1 MNIKVFG
8 GQSISGEI
16 TPSGSKNSAVALLPA
31 SILFDKPLTLENV
44 PDITDVDKL
53 HSILNLLGSK
63 TNWNKNEKTMLI
75 DNSSISFET
84 IDSKEVGQMRGTS
97 LLWGPMLAR
106 FGKVYFNDLPLGCT
120 LGVRPL
126 DPQYKALRDLG
137 VKIEETKTSVT
148 MDASK
153 AASGEVWLDEM
164 SPTATEN
171 VIMFATS
178 LKGKTKIIGAASE
191 PQVQD
196 LCEFLTKCGAKIS
209 GFGSSIVEIE
219 GGHKLT
225 PTTHKIWADH
235 YEIATFLAMA
245 AVTRGQI
252 EVNDALPGKMNN
264 IIRTFEKF
272 GIRISYDGTTAVLK
286 GNQAI
291 ETDHEGGKSIIVRA
305 QPWPAL
311 PVDLLPVFIPLAL
324 AGGGQVLFHNWMY
337 EAGLFWTSELSKL
350 GANIIMADPH
360 RVIVHGGARLVGTT
374 IAAPY
379 IIRAVVSMVMTA
391 MIAEGETTILNA
403 DSIDRGHPDFV
414 ENLKRLGAKVE
425 EVQ

>member
-8 GQSISGEI
+8 GHKLNGEI

-31 SILFDKPLTLENV
+31 SILFDKPLTFSNV
-44 PDITDVDKL
+44 PEITDVDKL
-53 HSILNLLGSK
+53 YSIMLLLGSK
-63 TNWNKNEKTMLI
+63 INWNKEERTMYL
-75 DNSSISFET
+75 DNSGLSFEK

-106 FGKVYFNDLPLGCT
+106 FGEVYFNDLPLGCT

-126 DPQYKALRDLG
+126 DPQYDALRDLG
-137 VKIEETKTSVT
+137 VTIEDTPSSVK

-153 AASGEVWLDEM
+153 AKAGIVWLDEM
-164 SPTATEN
+164 SPTVTEN

-178 LKGKTKIIGAASE
+178 LKGTTRVIGAASE

-196 LCEFLTKCGAKIS
+196 VCEFLISCGAKIK
-209 GFGSSIVEIE
+209 GVGSSILEIE
-219 GGHKLT
+219 GGHKLSAKD
-225 PTTHKIWADH
+225 HKIWPDH

-245 AVTRGQI
+245 AVTGGNI
-252 EVNDALPGKMNN
+252 KVNNAMPGKLVSIM
-264 IIRTFEKF
+264 RTFEKF
-272 GIRISYDGTTAVLK
+272 GVKVRYEGDVAVFESGQIVK
-286 GNQAI
+286 
-291 ETDHEGGKSIIVRA
+291 TDHEAGKSIIVRA

-324 AGGGQVLFHNWMY
+324 AGQGQVLFHNWMY
-337 EAGLFWTSELSKL
+337 DAGLFWTSELVKL

-360 RVIVHGGARLVGTT
+360 RVIIHGGSKLNGTT

-379 IIRAVVSMVMTA
+379 IIRAVVSMVMAA
-391 MIAEGETTILNA
+391 MLAEGETTILNA
-403 DSIDRGHPDFV
+403 DSIHRGHPDFV
-414 ENLKRLGAKVE
+414 ENLKKLGAKIE
-425 EVQ
+425 EA